1 MNKSLDSIRIQ
12 ELYTA
17 VERVVSRLY
26 GSTLDDFLANLDL
39 QDIALM
45 QCVVLGEAAA
55 HVSEATRQRYP
66 QIAWRKAA
74 ATRNFIVHE
83 YAKVDFVQVWDTVMD
98 DLPGL
103 LAELPAVLAQVLA
116 DEKAQTSV

>member
-1 MNKSLDSIRIQ
+1 MSYVI
-12 ELYTA
+12 
-17 VERVVSRLY
+17 V
-26 GSTLDDFLANLDL
+26 FLNF
-39 QDIALM
+39 
-45 QCVVLGEAAA
+45 
-55 HVSEATRQRYP
+55 
-66 QIAWRKAA
+66 A

-116 DEKAQTSV
+116 DEKAQTDV

>member
-1 MNKSLDSIRIQ
+1 MNKSPDSTRIQ

-17 VERVVSRLY
+17 VERVVARLY
-26 GSTLDDFLANLDL
+26 GSTLDEFLADLDL

-45 QCVVLGEAAA
+45 QFVVLGEAAA
-55 HVSEATRQRYP
+55 HVSEATRRRYP

-116 DEKAQTSV
+116 DEKAQTDV